1 MLSVEPTKS
10 IDQII
15 IVLVRPADTIRAFR
29 HQADGNPFRM
39 TRDDKSAARTT
50 AKADKTSVVR
60 APRRRPPGRPK
71 LADSEGRDR
80 TRDQLLDASIALF
93 ARHGFEAVTTGQIAE
108 AAGLT
113 QSMVHY
119 HFGSKSK
126 LWEEAMRR
134 LMHRRGRLFKATAR
148 DLVGLEPVDKLKAL
162 IRRLVEANAENPDY
176 VRIVVQ
182 EGTTRTP
189 RLNWLVETYLA
200 PGFQVFD
207 QALREAMDAGAIPRR
222 PIHDVTN
229 AITSAAS
236 LSFALH
242 AIVEDMYAV
251 DLTAPDRVRSFADT
265 VVDIL
270 FNGLLARPAVAPG
283 EPDRANAG

>member
-1 MLSVEPTKS
+1 MTLS
-10 IDQII
+10 
-15 IVLVRPADTIRAFR
+15 
-29 HQADGNPFRM
+29 
-39 TRDDKSAARTT
+39 
-50 AKADKTSVVR
+50 DKTTVESASAKPKR
-60 APRRRPPGRPK
+60 KRPPGRPK
-71 LADSEGRDR
+71 LAEREGRDQ

-134 LMHRRGRLFKATAR
+134 LMHRRGRLFKAKAR

-162 IRRLVEANAENPDY
+162 IRRLVEANAESPDY

-189 RLNWLVETYLA
+189 RLKWLVETYLA
-200 PGFQVFD
+200 PGFGVFD
-207 QALREAMDAGAIPRR
+207 QALQEAMDAGAIPRR

-242 AIVEDMYAV
+242 PIVEDIYGV
-251 DLTAPDRVRSFADT
+251 DLTNAACIRSFADT
-265 VVDIL
+265 VVDIV
-270 FNGLLARPAVAPG
+270 FAGLMARPPTESPAAMTATMARPPAASGV
-283 EPDRANAG
+283 

>member
-1 MLSVEPTKS
+1 
-10 IDQII
+10 
-15 IVLVRPADTIRAFR
+15 
-29 HQADGNPFRM
+29 M
-39 TRDDKSAARTT
+39 TS
-50 AKADKTSVVR
+50 ADKRAAPTPAAR

-71 LADSEGRDR
+71 LTEREGRDP
-80 TRDQLLDASIALF
+80 TRDLLLDASIALF
-93 ARHGFEAVTTGQIAE
+93 ARHGFETVTTGQIAE

-134 LMHRRGRLFKATAR
+134 LMRQRGRLFRATAR
-148 DLVGLEPVDKLKAL
+148 DLAGLDPVEKLKVL

-176 VRIVVQ
+176 VRIVVH
-182 EGTTRTP
+182 EGTTRSP
-189 RLNWLVETYLA
+189 RLAWLVETYLA
-200 PGFQVFD
+200 PGFGVFD

-251 DLTAPDRVRSFADT
+251 DLTAPDRIRSFADT
-265 VVDIL
+265 IVDIL
-270 FNGLLARPAVAPG
+270 FNGLLARPGVPPVAT
-283 EPDRANAG
+283 DQAAAG

>member
-1 MLSVEPTKS
+1 
-10 IDQII
+10 
-15 IVLVRPADTIRAFR
+15 
-29 HQADGNPFRM
+29 M
-39 TRDDKSAARTT
+39 TRDDKSAAQPPAKT
-50 AKADKTSVVR
+50 AGRSAVVR
-60 APRRRPPGRPK
+60 TPPRRAPGRPK

-93 ARHGFEAVTTGQIAE
+93 AQHGFDTVTTGQIAE

-134 LMHRRGRLFKATAR
+134 LMRRRGRLFRATAR
-148 DLVGLEPVDKLKAL
+148 DLVGLDPVDKLKVL

-176 VRIVVQ
+176 VRIVVH
-182 EGTTRTP
+182 EGTTRSP
-189 RLNWLVETYLA
+189 RLTWLVETYLA
-200 PGFQVFD
+200 PGFGVFD
-207 QALREAMDAGAIPRR
+207 QAVREAMDAGAIPRM
-222 PIHDVTN
+222 PVHDVTN

-242 AIVEDMYAV
+242 AIVEDMYGV
-251 DLTAPDRVRSFADT
+251 DLADPARVRSFADT
-265 VVDIL
+265 VVSIL
-270 FNGLLARPAVAPG
+270 FNGLLARPVSTGPASTGATTT
-283 EPDRANAG
+283 